1 MKIFIAIP
9 RDHEAE
15 DSQAF
20 LMALV
25 DLLCGKLQSNCR
37 MLLLFSLFLF
47 FGGEGDCFP
56 SWKEKWNCYSVMSN
70 SLNVTDCSPPASS
83 VHGILHARILE
94 WIAIPFCRGSSLLRD
109 WTQVSF
115 ITGRFFTVWS
125 TRDLQYL
132 YLHLWLVSGTQLS
145 SHLWE
150 KPVCPETT
158 ILQRL
163 LGANLHSYDWSCEQN
178 RAGSPCER
186 EALLIR
192 SNLQVGFIC
201 GLLSSA
207 MSLSW
212 P

>member
-1 MKIFIAIP
+1 MMKIFIAIP
-9 RDHEAE
+9 RDHEAKTVRPSWCLWWICSVASFNPTAE
-15 DSQAF
+15 
-20 LMALV
+20 
-25 DLLCGKLQSNCR
+25 CCC
-37 MLLLFSLFLF
+37 FSLSFFLGGGIVFLF
-47 FGGEGDCFP
+47 
-56 SWKEKWNCYSVMSN
+56 EKKSETVTHSVMSN
-70 SLNVTDCSPPASS
+70 SLNVTDCSPPGSS

-94 WIAIPFCRGSSLLRD
+94 WIAIPFSRGSPLLRD
-109 WTQVSF
+109 WTRVSF

-163 LGANLHSYDWSCEQN
+163 LGTNLHRYDWSCEQN
-178 RAGSPCER
+178 RAGSPCGW

-192 SNLQVGFIC
+192 SNLQVGFLC

-207 MSLSW
+207 MSLTW